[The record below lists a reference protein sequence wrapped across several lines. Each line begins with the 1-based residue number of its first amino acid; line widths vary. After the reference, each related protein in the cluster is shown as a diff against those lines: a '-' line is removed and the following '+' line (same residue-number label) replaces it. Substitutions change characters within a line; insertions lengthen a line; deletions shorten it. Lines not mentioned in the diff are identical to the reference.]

1 MKKIFTLAAAAM
13 ISFSAMATTLFEG
26 NQHVSWGD
34 GGLQFAA
41 DQFTAAKAGDKIVV
55 TFTGATDG
63 IEFKVM
69 SEGFPRLAGSKS
81 WAPINGDGTF
91 EQFLTPTALAGI
103 QASGLEIIG
112 ANFTVTKIELLDGKN
127 TLPEGYIVWT
137 GYFWADEWSTLEL
150 VNTSYNTVDFSEYE
164 AIRFISEAGQEEYI
178 INFRESWEDTGI
190 FATTEDMTITN
201 NCAEWTLPTSA
212 GRLAAIKNADHWMI
226 QFSVKWGDGE
236 ERHVGNPFNVTDIV
250 LVPKTPSAIENNT
263 EAVKAVKTIEN
274 GQIVIIKNG
283 VKFNAVGAK
292 L

>member
-26 NQHVSWGD
+26 EQHVSWGD

-55 TFTGATDG
+55 TYTGATDG

-81 WAPINGDGTF
+81 WAPIDGNGTF
-91 EQFLTPTALAGI
+91 EQFLTPTALEGI

-112 ANFTVTKIELLDGKN
+112 ANFTVTKIELLDGKE

-137 GYFWADEWSTLEL
+137 GYFWADVWSTLEL
-150 VNTSYNTVDFSEYE
+150 CGTGYKNVDWDNVT
-164 AIRFISEAGQEEYI
+164 AIRFYSEANRTDYVL
-178 INFRESWEDTGI
+178 NFMKGWGEGEK
-190 FATTEDMTITN
+190 FADQSDMTMTN
-201 NCAEWTLPTSA
+201 EYAEWTLTVD
-212 GRLAAIKNADHWMI
+212 RKNAIKAADNWMVQFNKEGGNA
-226 QFSVKWGDGE
+226 
-236 ERHVGNPFNVTDIV
+236 FNVTDIV
-250 LVPKTPSAIENNT
+250 LVLDTTTGMQNVES
-263 EAVKAVKTIEN
+263 VKAVKTIEN